1 MLTLLI
7 KYPFLILKR
16 KVRSSSPSKILEV
29 FDNPN
34 SERDFIIRIDS
45 SEFTCLCP
53 LTGQPDFADIHIE
66 YIADN
71 FCVELKALKN
81 YFWSYRNEGAFHEAV
96 TNKILDDLVEV
107 MDPRFIRLKAIF
119 NVRGGVYTNIECE
132 HRKDGWTPR
141 EVVSL

>member
-1 MLTLLI
+1 M
-7 KYPFLILKR
+7 
-16 KVRSSSPSKILEV
+16 SSSPSKILEV

-34 SERDFIIRIDS
+34 TERDFVIRIDS

-66 YIADN
+66 YIADKN
-71 FCVELKALKN
+71 CVELKALKN

-96 TNKILDDLVEV
+96 TNKILDDLVEA
-107 MDPRFIRLKAIF
+107 MDPRFIRLKAVF
-119 NVRGGVYTNIECE
+119 NVKGGVYTNVECE
-132 HRKDGWTPR
+132 YRKEGWSPR

>member
-1 MLTLLI
+1 M
-7 KYPFLILKR
+7 
-16 KVRSSSPSKILEV
+16 SSSPSKILEV

-34 SERDFIIRIDS
+34 SERDFVIRIDS

-66 YIADN
+66 YIADK

-96 TNKILDDLVEV
+96 TNSILDDLVQAT
-107 MDPRFIRLKAIF
+107 DPRFMRLTAKF
-119 NVRGGVYTNIECE
+119 FVRGGIFTNVVAE
-132 HRKDGWTPR
+132 HSKPGWNPKPKIDLGQFDSEKNYR
-141 EVVSL
+141 G

>member
-1 MLTLLI
+1 MTSQSLG
-7 KYPFLILKR
+7 
-16 KVRSSSPSKILEV
+16 SKPTVKPTKDLET
-29 FDNPN
+29 FENPN
-34 SERDFIIRIDS
+34 TNRDFHIHMQIP
-45 SEFTCLCP
+45 EFTCLCP

-107 MDPRFIRLKAIF
+107 MNPRFIRLKAIF

-132 HRKDGWTPR
+132 HRKDGWKPR

>member
-1 MLTLLI
+1 M
-7 KYPFLILKR
+7 
-16 KVRSSSPSKILEV
+16 SSSPSKILEV

-34 SERDFIIRIDS
+34 TERDFVIRIDS

-66 YIADN
+66 YIADKN
-71 FCVELKALKN
+71 CVELKALKN

-96 TNKILDDLVEV
+96 TNKILDDLVEA
-107 MDPRFIRLKAIF
+107 MDPRFIRLKAVF
-119 NVRGGVYTNIECE
+119 NVRGGVYTNVECE
-132 HRKDGWTPR
+132 YRKEGWSQR

>member
-1 MLTLLI
+1 M
-7 KYPFLILKR
+7 
-16 KVRSSSPSKILEV
+16 SSSPSKILEV

-34 SERDFIIRIDS
+34 SERDFVIRIDS

-66 YIADN
+66 YIADKN
-71 FCVELKALKN
+71 CVELKALKN

-96 TNKILDDLVEV
+96 TNKILDDLVEA
-107 MDPRFIRLKAIF
+107 MDPRFIRLKAVF
-119 NVRGGVYTNIECE
+119 NVRGGVYTNVECE
-132 HRKDGWTPR
+132 YRKEGWSPR